1 MGKGPEETFLQ
12 RGYADGQQAREKMLN
27 IVHRQRKANENHDE
41 TSPHTCQNGHDL
53 KEHYGH
59 FPGGPVP
66 KNPPASAGDIR
77 DEGSIPGW
85 GRSPEKGVATLSS
98 PGGTQEQR
106 SLAGYSPWGHKSQT
120 RLSD

>member
-85 GRSPEKGVATLSS
+85 GRSPEEGMAAHSS
-98 PGGTQEQR
+98 V
-106 SLAGYSPWGHKSQT
+106 LAWRIPRTEEPCRNPWGHKE
-120 RLSD
+120 SDTTE